1 MSEQTTTRPTVTRAE
16 FASLLGIS
24 TPTLLRLER
33 AGQIPAPLKLGTLKR
48 WSRADVERFLSTSAG
63 EVQR

>member
-1 MSEQTTTRPTVTRAE
+1 MSEQTTRPTVTRAE

-48 WSRADVERFLSTSAG
+48 WLRADVERFLSMSAG